1 MASSRRSARPAAKPA
16 LKGSIALQTPLGA
29 VLSESRIR
37 LLEAIDRVGSLNRAA
52 RGAAVLQ
59 GRLGCAGHH
68 EPACAEPLVVRATGG
83 AGGGG
88 TRLTDY
94 ARQLVA
100 LYRAMES
107 SQQDILNRLPGVPA
121 EGDAPALRTL
131 IRRMSMRTSA
141 RNQLACRVQGL
152 TDRAAAWTWPWT
164 WARAMSSWP
173 PSPRPRP
180 GRWRCRP
187 ATSSTPW
194 SRPLGAGAAK
204 APRRQAGRNRLAG
217 TLVALQPGRTHTACT
232 LQLAAAW
239 RWRPPCPTPRQ
250 PCDREPGLG
259 RVRHRQRGAGHL
271 PLKPGRGRPRLRT
284 GRGTPTMVR
293 PAQGGRGRST
303 P

>member
-1 MASSRRSARPAAKPA
+1 MATSRRSARPAAKPP
-16 LKGSIALQTPLGA
+16 LKGSISLQTPLGA

-52 RGAAVLQ
+52 REVPLSYKAAWDALDTMNQ
-59 GRLGCAGHH
+59 HA
-68 EPACAEPLVVRATGG
+68 PEPLVVRATGG

-107 SQQDILNRLPGVPA
+107 SQQDILDRLPGVPA

-152 TDRAAAWTWPWT
+152 ADRGGLVDVALDLGQGDVFVATITPASAQSMALKVGDELYALVKAPWVQVR
-164 WARAMSSWP
+164 AR
-173 PSPRPRP
+173 
-180 GRWRCRP
+180 
-187 ATSSTPW
+187 
-194 SRPLGAGAAK
+194 

-217 TLVALQPGRTHTACT
+217 TLTALQPGRTHTACT
-232 LQLAAAW
+232 LQLGGGLTLEATVPNAEAAAL
-239 RWRPPCPTPRQ
+239 Q
-250 PCDREPGLG
+250 P
-259 RVRHRQRGAGHL
+259 
-271 PLKPGRGRPRLRT
+271 
-284 GRGTPTMVR
+284 GTPAWAEFATDSAVLVTF
-293 PAQGGRGRST
+293 G
-303 P
+303 